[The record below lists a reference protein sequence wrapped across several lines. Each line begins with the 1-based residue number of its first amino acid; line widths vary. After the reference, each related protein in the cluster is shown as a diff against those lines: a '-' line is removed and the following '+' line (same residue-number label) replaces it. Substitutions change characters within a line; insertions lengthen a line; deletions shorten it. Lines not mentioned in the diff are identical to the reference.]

1 MKTTDELNALKEEVE
16 TMNKKLHELTEEELG
31 QISGGADKNIAFGYA
46 TISSLDGITTE
57 DAPEG
62 FILNGVKYTRAYMTS
77 RDANG
82 NIFEIYCGEGHM
94 AIIPQ
99 G

>member
-1 MKTTDELNALKEEVE
+1 MEENVE
-16 TMNKKLHELTEEELG
+16 NKYKLSDDKME
-31 QISGGADKNIAFGYA
+31 QVSGGDGNNIAFGYA
-46 TISSLDGITTE
+46 TISSLDGITTD

-77 RDANG
+77 KDANG

>member
-1 MKTTDELNALKEEVE
+1 MEENKNKALTDKQLEEV
-16 TMNKKLHELTEEELG
+16 
-31 QISGGADKNIAFGYA
+31 SGGDGNNNIAFGYA
-46 TISSLDGITTE
+46 TISSLDGITTD

-77 RDANG
+77 KDANG